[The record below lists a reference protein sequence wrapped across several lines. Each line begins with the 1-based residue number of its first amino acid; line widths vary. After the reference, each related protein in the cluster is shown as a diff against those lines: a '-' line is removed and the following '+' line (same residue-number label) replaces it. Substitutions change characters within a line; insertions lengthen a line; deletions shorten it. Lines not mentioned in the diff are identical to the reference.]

1 MTYYIY
7 HIPGKKIGVTR
18 NLQERVTKQQGYEES
33 EYDILMQS
41 DDISYISERELELQK
56 AFGYKV
62 DRQSYETL
70 KPNNNKMKIN
80 SSIELNSET
89 FAATATAGTGGIF
102 NS

>member
-18 NLQERVTKQQGYEES
+18 NLQERVTNQQGYEES

-56 AFGYKV
+56 AFGYK
-62 DRQSYETL
+62 E
-70 KPNNNKMKIN
+70 
-80 SSIELNSET
+80 
-89 FAATATAGTGGIF
+89 F
-102 NS
+102 